1 MRAAI
6 IHRRARGARLG
17 SHLYYEYLVFG
28 HGAVDLHSP
37 GMHAARQITDLA
49 KTMVLQEGS
58 DVQTARAVMAD
69 TNDRGIFIEIVDA
82 PRNRLH
88 RHQGSAVELANLEF
102 PLFAHIEQQ
111 GTRAGGISQPGGQ
124 LWCTQMLHRRLRT
137 GSATAPLPA
146 AAQHWFQIPCACRKP
161 CPSCG

>member
-17 SHLYYEYLVFG
+17 SPLYYEYLVFG

-37 GMHAARQITDLA
+37 GMYAARQITDLA

-58 DVQTARAVMAD
+58 DIQTAGAVMANA
-69 TNDRGIFIEIVDA
+69 NDLGLFIEIIDA
-82 PRNRLH
+82 SRNRLH
-88 RHQGSAVELANLEF
+88 RHQGRAVELANLEL
-102 PLFAHIEQQ
+102 PWFAHIEQH

-124 LWCTQMLHRRLRT
+124 LWCTQMLHRRIRT
-137 GSATAPLPA
+137 GSAMV
-146 AAQHWFQIPCACRKP
+146 
-161 CPSCG
+161 